1 MRVSANKRLLLVHAH
16 PDDETIN
23 NGVTM
28 AKYAESGAHVTL
40 VTCTRGEEGEVL
52 VPELLNLASNKDDKL
67 GEHREIEL
75 SVADDKTNRLP
86 RDERR
91 AQLLVAAL
99 EVFTVAGY
107 HSAAMDEIADRANV
121 SKPVLYQHFPSKLDL
136 YLAVLDLHIDSL
148 VFAIQK
154 AIASN
159 RENSARV
166 AATVEAYFGFI
177 DSEGEAF
184 RLLFESDMN
193 VEPQVRERLNR
204 MTYDCAAAVS
214 AVISIDTGL
223 GKEESMMLAVG
234 IIGTVQTTAR
244 HWLDRDGK
252 IDRQRATELVMN
264 LIWRGISGF
273 PKSQS

>member
-1 MRVSANKRLLLVHAH
+1 M
-16 PDDETIN
+16 T
-23 NGVTM
+23 
-28 AKYAESGAHVTL
+28 
-40 VTCTRGEEGEVL
+40 
-52 VPELLNLASNKDDKL
+52 DDK
-67 GEHREIEL
+67 
-75 SVADDKTNRLP
+75 SARLP

-91 AQLLVAAL
+91 AQLLIAAL

-136 YLAVLDLHIDSL
+136 YLAVLDMHIDSL

-159 RENSARV
+159 RENSSRV

-177 DSEGEAF
+177 DSEGEAI
-184 RLLFESDMN
+184 RLLFESDMSL
-193 VEPQVRERLNR
+193 EPQVRERLNR

-234 IIGTVQTTAR
+234 IIGTVQTAAR

-252 IDRQRATELVMN
+252 IDRKRATELVMN

>member
-1 MRVSANKRLLLVHAH
+1 M
-16 PDDETIN
+16 T
-23 NGVTM
+23 
-28 AKYAESGAHVTL
+28 
-40 VTCTRGEEGEVL
+40 
-52 VPELLNLASNKDDKL
+52 DDK
-67 GEHREIEL
+67 
-75 SVADDKTNRLP
+75 SARLP

-91 AQLLVAAL
+91 AQLLIAAL

-136 YLAVLDLHIDSL
+136 YLAVLDMHIDSL

-159 RENSARV
+159 RENSSRV

-184 RLLFESDMN
+184 RMLFESDMSL
-193 VEPQVRERLNR
+193 EPQVRERLNR

-234 IIGTVQTTAR
+234 IIGTVQTAAR
-244 HWLDRDGK
+244 HWLDGDGK
-252 IDRQRATELVMN
+252 IDRKRATELVMN

>member
-1 MRVSANKRLLLVHAH
+1 M
-16 PDDETIN
+16 
-23 NGVTM
+23 
-28 AKYAESGAHVTL
+28 
-40 VTCTRGEEGEVL
+40 
-52 VPELLNLASNKDDKL
+52 SNDK
-67 GEHREIEL
+67 
-75 SVADDKTNRLP
+75 ARLP

-91 AQLLVAAL
+91 AQLLAAAL
-99 EVFTVAGY
+99 EVFTAAGY

-121 SKPVLYQHFPSKLDL
+121 SKPVLYQHFPSKLEL

-159 RENSARV
+159 RENSSRV

-193 VEPQVRERLNR
+193 LEPQVRERLNR

>member
-1 MRVSANKRLLLVHAH
+1 MV
-16 PDDETIN
+16 
-23 NGVTM
+23 
-28 AKYAESGAHVTL
+28 
-40 VTCTRGEEGEVL
+40 
-52 VPELLNLASNKDDKL
+52 DDK
-67 GEHREIEL
+67 
-75 SVADDKTNRLP
+75 SARLP

-91 AQLLVAAL
+91 AQLLIAAL
-99 EVFTVAGY
+99 DVFTAAGY

-159 RENSARV
+159 RENSSRV

-193 VEPQVRERLNR
+193 LEPKVRERLNR

-252 IDRQRATELVMN
+252 IDRRRATELVMN

>member
-1 MRVSANKRLLLVHAH
+1 MN
-16 PDDETIN
+16 
-23 NGVTM
+23 
-28 AKYAESGAHVTL
+28 
-40 VTCTRGEEGEVL
+40 
-52 VPELLNLASNKDDKL
+52 DDK
-67 GEHREIEL
+67 
-75 SVADDKTNRLP
+75 SARLP

-99 EVFTVAGY
+99 EVFTAAGY

-121 SKPVLYQHFPSKLDL
+121 SKPVLYQHFPSKLEL
-136 YLAVLDLHIDSL
+136 YLAVLDMHIDSL

-159 RENSARV
+159 RENSSRV

-193 VEPQVRERLNR
+193 LEPQVRERLNR

>member
-1 MRVSANKRLLLVHAH
+1 MMSEDKSA
-16 PDDETIN
+16 
-23 NGVTM
+23 
-28 AKYAESGAHVTL
+28 
-40 VTCTRGEEGEVL
+40 
-52 VPELLNLASNKDDKL
+52 
-67 GEHREIEL
+67 
-75 SVADDKTNRLP
+75 RLP

-99 EVFTVAGY
+99 EVFTAAGY

-159 RENSARV
+159 RENSSRV

-177 DSEGEAF
+177 DNEGEAF

-193 VEPQVRERLNR
+193 LEPQVRERLNR

>member
-1 MRVSANKRLLLVHAH
+1 MA
-16 PDDETIN
+16 DE
-23 NGVTM
+23 
-28 AKYAESGAHVTL
+28 
-40 VTCTRGEEGEVL
+40 
-52 VPELLNLASNKDDKL
+52 
-67 GEHREIEL
+67 
-75 SVADDKTNRLP
+75 KTNRLP

-99 EVFTVAGY
+99 EVFTAAGY
-107 HSAAMDEIADRANV
+107 HSAAMDEIADRAKV

-154 AIASN
+154 AIAAN

-204 MTYDCAAAVS
+204 MTYDCAAAIS

-234 IIGTVQTTAR
+234 IIGTVQTSAR
-244 HWLDRDGK
+244 H
-252 IDRQRATELVMN
+252 
-264 LIWRGISGF
+264 
-273 PKSQS
+273 

>member
-1 MRVSANKRLLLVHAH
+1 MS
-16 PDDETIN
+16 DE
-23 NGVTM
+23 
-28 AKYAESGAHVTL
+28 
-40 VTCTRGEEGEVL
+40 
-52 VPELLNLASNKDDKL
+52 
-67 GEHREIEL
+67 
-75 SVADDKTNRLP
+75 KTNRLP

-107 HSAAMDEIADRANV
+107 HSAAMDEIADRAKV
-121 SKPVLYQHFPSKLDL
+121 SKPVLYQHFPSKLEL

-154 AIASN
+154 AIAAN

-204 MTYDCAAAVS
+204 MTYDCAAAIS

-234 IIGTVQTTAR
+234 IIGTVQTSAR

-252 IDRQRATELVMN
+252 IDRRRATELVMN

>member
-1 MRVSANKRLLLVHAH
+1 VS
-16 PDDETIN
+16 DE
-23 NGVTM
+23 
-28 AKYAESGAHVTL
+28 
-40 VTCTRGEEGEVL
+40 
-52 VPELLNLASNKDDKL
+52 
-67 GEHREIEL
+67 
-75 SVADDKTNRLP
+75 KTNRLP

-91 AQLLVAAL
+91 AQLLTAAL

-107 HSAAMDEIADRANV
+107 HSAAMDEIADRARV

-154 AIASN
+154 AIAAN

-184 RLLFESDMN
+184 RLLFESDMS

-204 MTYDCAAAVS
+204 MTYDCAAAIS

-234 IIGTVQTTAR
+234 IIGTVQTSAR

-252 IDRQRATELVMN
+252 IDRRRATELVMN

>member
-1 MRVSANKRLLLVHAH
+1 MV
-16 PDDETIN
+16 
-23 NGVTM
+23 
-28 AKYAESGAHVTL
+28 
-40 VTCTRGEEGEVL
+40 
-52 VPELLNLASNKDDKL
+52 DDK
-67 GEHREIEL
+67 
-75 SVADDKTNRLP
+75 SARLP

-99 EVFTVAGY
+99 EVFTAAGY

-121 SKPVLYQHFPSKLDL
+121 SKPVLYQHFPSKLEL
-136 YLAVLDLHIDSL
+136 YLAVLDLHIGSL

-159 RENSARV
+159 RENSSRV

-193 VEPQVRERLNR
+193 LEPQVRERLNR

>member
-1 MRVSANKRLLLVHAH
+1 MVDDRSA
-16 PDDETIN
+16 
-23 NGVTM
+23 
-28 AKYAESGAHVTL
+28 
-40 VTCTRGEEGEVL
+40 
-52 VPELLNLASNKDDKL
+52 
-67 GEHREIEL
+67 
-75 SVADDKTNRLP
+75 RLP

-99 EVFTVAGY
+99 EVFTAAGY

-121 SKPVLYQHFPSKLDL
+121 SKPVLYQHFPSKLEL

-159 RENSARV
+159 RENSSRV
-166 AATVEAYFGFI
+166 AATVDAYFGFI

-193 VEPQVRERLNR
+193 LEPQVRERLNR

-252 IDRQRATELVMN
+252 IDRTRATELVMN

-273 PKSQS
+273 PKSKS

>member
-1 MRVSANKRLLLVHAH
+1 MV
-16 PDDETIN
+16 
-23 NGVTM
+23 
-28 AKYAESGAHVTL
+28 
-40 VTCTRGEEGEVL
+40 
-52 VPELLNLASNKDDKL
+52 DDKS
-67 GEHREIEL
+67 G
-75 SVADDKTNRLP
+75 RLP

-91 AQLLVAAL
+91 AQLRVAAL
-99 EVFTVAGY
+99 EVFTASGY
-107 HSAAMDEIADRANV
+107 HSAAMDEIADRAKV

-159 RENSARV
+159 QENSSRV
-166 AATVEAYFGFI
+166 AATVDAYFGFI

-193 VEPQVRERLNR
+193 LEPQVRERLNR

-214 AVISIDTGL
+214 AIISIDTGL

-264 LIWRGISGF
+264 LTWRGISGF
-273 PKSQS
+273 PKSKS

>member
-1 MRVSANKRLLLVHAH
+1 M
-16 PDDETIN
+16 T
-23 NGVTM
+23 
-28 AKYAESGAHVTL
+28 
-40 VTCTRGEEGEVL
+40 
-52 VPELLNLASNKDDKL
+52 DDK
-67 GEHREIEL
+67 
-75 SVADDKTNRLP
+75 SARLP

-91 AQLLVAAL
+91 AQLLIAAL

-136 YLAVLDLHIDSL
+136 YLAVLDMHIDSL

-159 RENSARV
+159 RENSSRV
-166 AATVEAYFGFI
+166 AATGEAYFGFI

-184 RLLFESDMN
+184 RLLFESDMTL
-193 VEPQVRERLNR
+193 EPQVRERLNR

-234 IIGTVQTTAR
+234 IIGTVQTAAR

-252 IDRQRATELVMN
+252 IDRKRATELVMN